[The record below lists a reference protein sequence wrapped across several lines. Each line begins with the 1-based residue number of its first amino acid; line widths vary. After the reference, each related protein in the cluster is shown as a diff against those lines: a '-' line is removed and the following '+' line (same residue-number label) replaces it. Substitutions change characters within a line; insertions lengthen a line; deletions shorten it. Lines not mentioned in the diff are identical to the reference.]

1 MESLTDSLVKEAMT
15 IIDEVE
21 ALGGMTKA
29 IESGYVYHT
38 VQYIIRLSCSYLVR
52 FISPYTHVR
61 IDDMFVVIMFY
72 CCRMMIE
79 V

>member
-38 VQYIIRLSCSYLVR
+38 VQYIIRLCCSYLVR

-61 IDDMFVVIMFY
+61 IDDMFVIIF
-72 CCRMMIE
+72 CCCHMMIE